1 MSDNESTAVG
11 GILPHDVVAPLRSGA
26 PLTRRQ
32 FMALSA
38 AATAGGAVA
47 ACGGGG
53 VLGGDTGATGPSPSP
68 TPPSGVTIS
77 GNIVGI
83 DLAFQGGLALTNGFL
98 LINTTSKNL
107 MVVNLGGGS
116 FKAVSSICTHQACF
130 SNWDYTAG
138 TFTCLCHG
146 SQFAT
151 SGAVTRAPASAPLPS
166 FSAVFNATA
175 NTVTVTT

>member
-1 MSDNESTAVG
+1 MPDREPAALRGV
-11 GILPHDVVAPLRSGA
+11 LPDDVVAPLRTGG

-38 AATAGGAVA
+38 AVSATGAVA

-53 VLGGDTGATGPSPSP
+53 AFGGGPTGPTFNS
-68 TPPSGVTIS
+68 TPPTGVTIS
-77 GNIVGI
+77 GNVVGI
-83 DLAFQGGLALTNGFL
+83 NLAVQTGLALVNGFL

-107 MVVNLGGGS
+107 MVVNLGGGV
-116 FKAVSSICTHQACF
+116 FKAVSSICTHQACATE
-130 SNWDYTAG
+130 WDYSAG

-151 SGAVTRAPASAPLPS
+151 SGAVTRGPSSAPLPA
-166 FSAVFNATA
+166 FVAVFDGTA